1 MSEQRPK
8 REPLSIEEATVSNI
22 WEIPPLWKCSNGRA
36 GFFTMDESTARS
48 RHPDFIRQAFLW
60 ALLPTLLLVLNA
72 PDPTYAQVATNI
84 TSTTGAGNLGTTVTQ
99 AGNLYDITGGTRPGN
114 GPNLFHSFGDFTVG
128 GGDIANFLNN
138 TQLPTSN
145 ILGRV
150 TGGNPSNIFG
160 TIQTTDFGA
169 ANLYLI
175 NPAGV
180 IFGPTASLNVGG
192 SVAASTADYLK
203 MTDDA
208 KFYANPAQTSVLSI
222 APVAA
227 FGFLRPN
234 GGISIQ
240 GGVDSPALLPSTRT
254 DVSLVGGDIT
264 ITGRNLAT
272 AGGHINLTSVRP
284 EGGGE
289 VALTS
294 GQPAVVSGVSTFG
307 DIVLSNARLDT
318 SADAAGPVFLRGG
331 RLIMTDS
338 SEIRAHSVD
347 GTGGAATAR
356 ILVHAQNISV
366 NGGGM
371 ETSTSGTQPGGDI
384 LMNGEQITL
393 TNTLIA
399 SASTSSATNAGRAGT
414 IIVQGIAG
422 PGSPAT
428 RVSLATTSEISTAI
442 NGGSADI
449 TPSNITIT
457 TETLELA
464 DVAQIQANT
473 TGATS

>member
-1 MSEQRPK
+1 M
-8 REPLSIEEATVSNI
+8 
-22 WEIPPLWKCSNGRA
+22 
-36 GFFTMDESTARS
+36 
-48 RHPDFIRQAFLW
+48 
-60 ALLPTLLLVLNA
+60 
-72 PDPTYAQVATNI
+72 
-84 TSTTGAGNLGTTVTQ
+84 
-99 AGNLYDITGGTRPGN
+99 
-114 GPNLFHSFGDFTVG
+114 
-128 GGDIANFLNN
+128 
-138 TQLPTSN
+138 
-145 ILGRV
+145 
-150 TGGNPSNIFG
+150 
-160 TIQTTDFGA
+160 
-169 ANLYLI
+169 
-175 NPAGV
+175 
-180 IFGPTASLNVGG
+180 
-192 SVAASTADYLK
+192 
-203 MTDDA
+203 
-208 KFYANPAQTSVLSI
+208 
-222 APVAA
+222 
-227 FGFLRPN
+227 
-234 GGISIQ
+234 
-240 GGVDSPALLPSTRT
+240 
-254 DVSLVGGDIT
+254 
-264 ITGRNLAT
+264 
-272 AGGHINLTSVRP
+272 
-284 EGGGE
+284 
-289 VALTS
+289 TS

-318 SADAAGPVFLRGG
+318 SAYAAGTVFLRGG

-473 TGATS
+473 TGATSAGDITFNVDTLTATGLSTIRSISGGERSGIRWMRSRRPGTLRFRGSMALGVRRPASASPTKSGPTSFLKGARTSHPAVLRSPQKHWT